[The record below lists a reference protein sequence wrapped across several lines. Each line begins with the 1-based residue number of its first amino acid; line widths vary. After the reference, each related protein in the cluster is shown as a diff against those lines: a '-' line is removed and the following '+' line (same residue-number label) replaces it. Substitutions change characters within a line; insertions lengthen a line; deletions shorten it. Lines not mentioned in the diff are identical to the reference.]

1 MKKIKYLMI
10 TLTLASGLLLSACG
24 SSVSAAN
31 QDIDGAGKTN
41 SPILGSASA
50 GSNAGS
56 QNQNGSPQTGS
67 EASADGLQSAAP
79 LQQQAIV
86 PVGELSEAE
95 IAALN
100 FMREEEKLAQ
110 DVYQYLFETWG
121 QNSFQSISQSET
133 AHTNSVLSVLNAYG
147 LGDPSAGLAAGVYN
161 DPDLQALYGA
171 LVERG
176 ITSLAEALK
185 VSAEI
190 EEIDILDLQIR
201 LAETQNA
208 SIQQVYNNLLQGSY
222 NHLRAFTR
230 NLQAQT
236 GEVYQPLHLS
246 AEEYQSILSG
256 SNNGGYGQGGQG
268 QGGQGHGKGQGGQGQ
283 GGQGYQSTPVPQL

>member
-1 MKKIKYLMI
+1 M
-10 TLTLASGLLLSACG
+10 
-24 SSVSAAN
+24 
-31 QDIDGAGKTN
+31 
-41 SPILGSASA
+41 GSASA
-50 GSNAGS
+50 GKNAVS
-56 QNQNGSPQTGS
+56 QNQNLSPQTGS
-67 EASADGLQSAAP
+67 EASADGSQSAAP
-79 LQQQAIV
+79 LQQHTVV
-86 PVGELSEAE
+86 PVGELNEAE
-95 IAALN
+95 IEGLN

-110 DVYQYLFETWG
+110 DVYQRLSEVWG
-121 QNSFQSISQSET
+121 QNSFQSISQSEA
-133 AHTNSVLSVLNAYG
+133 AHTSSVLSVLNAYG
-147 LGDPSAGLAAGVYN
+147 LGDPSAGLAAGVFN
-161 DPDLQALYGA
+161 DPDLQALYEV

-185 VSAEI
+185 VGAEI
-190 EEIDILDLQIR
+190 EEIDILDLQER

-236 GEVYQPLHLS
+236 GEIYQPLHLS

-256 SNNGGYGQGGQG
+256 SSNGGYGQGGQG
-268 QGGQGHGKGQGGQGQ
+268 QGQGKGQGGQGQGGQGQGGQGQGGQGQGGQGQ